1 MVSLPFSTI
10 IPVAQKKLV
19 NGSETTIYTSLAIWS
34 IRIRTGLSF
43 NSDLVI
49 LRSYMAIAYSISYD
63 SESMNI
69 GYPSE
74 PILAISARDFLKNL
88 DSFSFKCL
96 LQNLCEFVQMRPVSK
111 GEITE
116 NIFSLIILL
125 AIDKSPNFA
134 SKTESDIDGSLDDFY
149 LKGIFTSCFSFRKA
163 KF

>member
-34 IRIRTGLSF
+34 IRIRTGLSL

-49 LRSYMAIAYSISYD
+49 ARTLLRSYMAIAYSISYD

-96 LQNLCEFVQMRPVSK
+96 LQNLCEFVQMRPVGK

-116 NIFSLIILL
+116 NIFSLIVLL
-125 AIDKSPNFA
+125 AIDK
-134 SKTESDIDGSLDDFY
+134 Y
-149 LKGIFTSCFSFRKA
+149 
-163 KF
+163 